1 MAADET
7 TPLLQDRVANG
18 KDRPDEGPRARIAAA
33 LRRALSVEKRIL
45 LTGFLITLSFS
56 FTQVPIFYA
65 IYLMVCEDYYDH
77 HSPFDGPGNRCSRN
91 DIAAETATQFS
102 ILGMTT
108 TFCGTINLFVAGWTV
123 KKFGPRLALMVQIL
137 VPAIRVATQIL
148 AVMAGGATGITI
160 FQCTQLIT
168 IIGGPAGYILVVNI
182 IAGEVVTPARRTA
195 VFGMLQGCI
204 MMGQGIGFLTGG
216 MIGDT
221 WGIRRPFQ
229 VAFCSFLLS
238 ALYVRVA
245 LPLIAPESMSDGKK
259 PPVKGIAAF
268 LAPLKVLVPQQRTLQ
283 SGRIIKHYGVFFLC
297 CGVFLGVLA
306 TGYAP
311 LLIQMYAT
319 AVFQFRQSDN
329 GWLMSEFA
337 FMRGLFL
344 IFLFPGIISKGRRW
358 YLRRH
363 PEEAGGSADEAQGGD
378 SRTVDEIPTRPEQ
391 LDAPVGSFPDEEPVV
406 PNPAKEDEGT
416 GFDLFFLRWSLVLD
430 GFLTMGAAFA
440 TKSWHIYLAAFLLP
454 FASGTAPAAK
464 GVMTEMCSSS
474 DRADALNALT
484 LVENVARLSTQGFFG
499 FVFAAFA
506 EAGKPHLTFFFNG
519 AIALLSTAVLVFS
532 HFAPPGSRLVEQS
545 SVEDEGSDPTGSG
558 TNGNGAS
565 PTGSTSQPSQG
576 SQ

>member
-1 MAADET
+1 MTTDET
-7 TPLLQDRVANG
+7 TPLLSERIANG
-18 KDRPDEGPRARIAAA
+18 KVDRDEGRRSRIAAA
-33 LRRALSVEKRIL
+33 LRRGIPLEKRIL

-65 IYLMVCEDYYDH
+65 IYLMVCDDYYSH
-77 HSPFDGPGNRCSRN
+77 HSPFDGPGDRCSRN

-168 IIGGPAGYILVVNI
+168 VIGGPAGYVLVVNI
-182 IAGEVVTPARRTA
+182 IAGEAVAPARRTA

-204 MMGQGIGFLTGG
+204 MVGQGIGFLTGG
-216 MIGDT
+216 MIGDE
-221 WGIRRPFQ
+221 WGIKRPFQ

-238 ALYVRVA
+238 ACYVRAA
-245 LPLIAPESMSDGKK
+245 LPLITPESMSDGKK
-259 PPVKGIAAF
+259 PPVKGITAF
-268 LAPLKVLVPQQRTLQ
+268 LAPLKVLVPQRLALS
-283 SGRIIKHYGVFFLC
+283 SGKIAKHYGVLFLC
-297 CGVFLGVLA
+297 SGVFLGVLA

-319 AVFQFRQSDN
+319 AVFQFHQSDN

-337 FMRGLFL
+337 FMRGFFL
-344 IFLFPGIISKGRRW
+344 IFLFPPIISKGRRW
-358 YLRRH
+358 YLARH
-363 PEEAGGSADEAQGGD
+363 PEQASS
-378 SRTVDEIPTRPEQ
+378 SRISDPRDDVEVSDEIPTRPEQ
-391 LDAPVGSFPDEEPVV
+391 LEAPVGSFPDEEPVV
-406 PNPAKEDEGT
+406 AEPAKEDECS
-416 GFDLFFLRWSLVLD
+416 GFDLFFLRWSLVVD
-430 GFLTMGAAFA
+430 GLLTMGAAFA

-464 GVMTEMCSSS
+464 GVMTEMCSPE

-499 FVFAAFA
+499 FIFAALA
-506 EAGKPHLTFFFNG
+506 EVGKPHLTFFCNA
-519 AIALLSTAVLVFS
+519 AIALLATFVLMFS
-532 HFAPPGSRLVEQS
+532 HLAPADSHRVGESLAESENSEPITSTHGDDTLATASR
-545 SVEDEGSDPTGSG
+545 
-558 TNGNGAS
+558 
-565 PTGSTSQPSQG
+565 SQTHPESR
-576 SQ
+576 